1 VFESALQKIEVGKIN
16 VSGNDLGVMS
26 NGSRLIKKVLSLSL
40 ADKPQTVPFIS
51 QTFINCTKKKKSFN
65 FCAKKKCLYFC

>member
-26 NGSRLIKKVLSLSL
+26 NGSRLIKKFSLSL

-51 QTFINCTKKKKSFN
+51 QTFINCKKKK
-65 FCAKKKCLYFC
+65 KVV